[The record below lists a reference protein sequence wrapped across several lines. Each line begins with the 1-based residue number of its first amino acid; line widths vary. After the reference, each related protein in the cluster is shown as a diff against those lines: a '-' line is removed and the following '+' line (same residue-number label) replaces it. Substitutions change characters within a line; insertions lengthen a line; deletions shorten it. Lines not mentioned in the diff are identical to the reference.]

1 MKGSLDVNEARSG
14 LGRSQEHEAE
24 ANSCEAEANCHEV
37 EAKIA
42 LIFQPNFTLLSNFLK
57 KNEIFGRSSM
67 ELQKI
72 WIQMGFISKHP

>member
-1 MKGSLDVNEARSG
+1 MKGRDVNEARSG

-24 ANSCEAEANCHEV
+24 ANSCEAEANCHVV

-57 KNEIFGRSSM
+57 KRNFRSIFDGT
-67 ELQKI
+67 
-72 WIQMGFISKHP
+72 SKNLDPNGLYQ